1 MTFEAGDD
9 VKAIYLDGKKLKRSF
24 VAFADDVLG
33 VVHIKK
39 FLDCSCGHCFDLV
52 EYRGDVRIVMPTPLV
67 FH

>member
-24 VAFADDVLG
+24 VAFADDVMG

-39 FLDCSCGHCFDLV
+39 FLDCSCGHCFELV
-52 EYRGDVRIVMPTPLV
+52 EYRGDVRIIPPAKYTL
-67 FH
+67 H